1 MSIAKIYLRQYSN
14 VINVL
19 VKNNDDALGES
30 NELLK
35 QNIKELNDE
44 NIMGLQWGMG
54 DPVYFSHKFA
64 KHFSYYLR
72 NTPKLS
78 DPQKGLHSFRNL
90 VTDLQYRVLLME
102 SKPKAILYKRYN
114 VSSKIRAFVT

>member
-44 NIMGLQWGMG
+44 NIMGLKRGMG
-54 DPVYFSHKFA
+54 DPVY
-64 KHFSYYLR
+64 
-72 NTPKLS
+72 LS
-78 DPQKGLHSFRNL
+78 QIRKTFF
-90 VTDLQYRVLLME
+90 
-102 SKPKAILYKRYN
+102 ILSQEYTK
-114 VSSKIRAFVT
+114 TQ

>member
-35 QNIKELNDE
+35 QKIKELNDE
-44 NIMGLQWGMG
+44 NIMGLQ
-54 DPVYFSHKFA
+54 
-64 KHFSYYLR
+64 
-72 NTPKLS
+72 
-78 DPQKGLHSFRNL
+78 
-90 VTDLQYRVLLME
+90 
-102 SKPKAILYKRYN
+102 
-114 VSSKIRAFVT
+114 